1 MGELGMFYPGIYP
14 VNPVSMNFIFKMA
27 WRDSRAARRR
37 LGLFSLSIVFGV
49 AALVAVGSF
58 NANLRRAIDD
68 QAKGLLGAD
77 VSISSSKP
85 LSPEAEKFVVGLG
98 GERAHEI
105 TFSSM
110 VAFPASEGRTRLVTV
125 RALDGGYPFYGT
137 YRTVPGEAA
146 ARAAAG
152 GAVVVEDSLLRQ
164 FGVKAGDPLKLGAK
178 TLTVAGTIEQFP
190 GDSAAVATLS
200 PRVIVASAMLS
211 ETGLLGRGSLVRYRT
226 HLKLAT
232 GLKAEEIVADMRK
245 QFRDEHLNFDT
256 VEGRKRELGTAL
268 ENVYA
273 FFSLTGFV
281 SLLLGAIGVASA
293 IHVHIGQKLAT
304 VAVLRCLGASAGQ
317 VFAVYLVQG
326 LALGGL
332 GAVIGAVLGVAVQLA
347 LPPLVRDML
356 PFEVDFFVSWAA
368 VARGV
373 AAGLAVSGLFTLLP
387 LLAVR
392 RVSPLA
398 AIRAAFAVE
407 AGGRD
412 GLRWAVGGII
422 AVAVSGF
429 AVWQTGRWSW
439 GLGFTGGL
447 VLVLGALAG
456 LARVVAWMARR
467 FMPRRLPYVWRQG
480 IANLHRPNNRTTLL
494 LLSLG
499 LGTFLLLTLALS
511 RETLVRQ
518 IRGADGGGRPNLL
531 FFDIQDDQIGPLT
544 VLLSV
549 QGVPALA
556 MAPVVTMRLAG
567 INGRAVDDLLKD
579 KEARIP
585 AWTLRRE
592 YRATYR
598 ATLSD
603 TEKLTAGKL
612 YGRVEPGQ
620 EPTPVSIEEGL
631 AKEMRLK
638 LGDEMEFDVQ
648 GVSLKTRVA
657 SLRSVEWRRMA
668 PNFFIVFPE
677 GVLESAPKFF
687 VVAGRAAG
695 PEESARVQQA
705 VVQAF
710 PNVSVLDLALVLKT
724 LEAIFSKVELVIR
737 FMAWFTVATGVV
749 VLVGAVTTGRFQR
762 IRETVLLRTLGAS
775 SRQLAQ
781 IQFVEHAVLGMLA
794 ALVGGVLAWVAGSA
808 LAVFVFDTPVVA
820 PAGLFLGTIAAV
832 TALTVLT
839 GWVAGRGIA
848 NHPPLEVLREEA

>member
-1 MGELGMFYPGIYP
+1 
-14 VNPVSMNFIFKMA
+14 MNFILKMA
-27 WRDSRAARRR
+27 WRDSRTARRR

-58 NANLRRAIDD
+58 SANLRRGIDD

-77 VSISSSKP
+77 LVVSSRAP
-85 LSPEAEKFVVGLG
+85 LAPGPERFIAGLG
-98 GERAHEI
+98 GEQAREI

-110 VAFPASEGRTRLVTV
+110 IAFPASGGQTRLVTV

-137 YRTVPGEAA
+137 YRTAPADAA
-146 ARAAAG
+146 GRVAAG
-152 GAVVVEDSLLRQ
+152 GAVVVDETLMRQ
-164 FGVKAGDPLKLGAK
+164 FGVKEGDPLRLGTK
-178 TLTVAGTIEQFP
+178 TLTVVGTIQQLP
-190 GDSAAVATLS
+190 GEASAAATLS
-200 PRVIVASAMLS
+200 PRVIVALS
-211 ETGLLGRGSLVRYRT
+211 VLPETGLVGRGSLVRYRT
-226 HLKLAT
+226 YLKLPAT
-232 GLKAEEIVADMRK
+232 SDADKIAAEMKRL
-245 QFRDEHLNFDT
+245 FRDEHLHFDT
-256 VEGRKRELGTAL
+256 VAGRKRELGKAL

-273 FFSLTGFV
+273 FLSLTGFV

-304 VAVLRCLGASAGQ
+304 VAVLRCLGASARQG
-317 VFAVYLVQG
+317 FAIYLVQG

-332 GAVIGAVLGVAVQLA
+332 GAVMGALLGVAVQLV
-347 LPPLVRDML
+347 LPPLVRDLL
-356 PFEVDFFVSWAA
+356 PFEVHFFVSWAA
-368 VARGV
+368 VARGL

-407 AGGRD
+407 TGGRD
-412 GLRWAVGGII
+412 VLRWVVGGVIVV
-422 AVAVSGF
+422 AVAGF

-447 VLVLGALAG
+447 ALVLGALAG

-480 IANLHRPNNRTTLL
+480 VANLHRPNNRTTLL

-544 VLLSV
+544 ALLSA

-556 MAPVVTMRLAG
+556 TAPVVTMRLAG
-567 INGRAVDDLLKD
+567 INGRTVDELLKD
-579 KEARIP
+579 KAAGIP

-592 YRATYR
+592 YRSTYR
-598 ATLSD
+598 AALSD

-612 YGRVEPGQ
+612 YGRVEPTQ
-620 EPTPVSIEEGL
+620 EPAPVSIEEGL
-631 AKEMRLK
+631 AKDMRLK
-638 LGDEMEFDVQ
+638 LGDELEFDVQ
-648 GVSLKTRVA
+648 GVPVKTRVA

-695 PEESARVQQA
+695 SEESARVQQA
-705 VVQAF
+705 VVREF
-710 PNVSVLDLALVLKT
+710 SNVSVLDLALVLKT
-724 LEAIFSKVELVIR
+724 LDTIFSKAELVIR

-775 SRQLAQ
+775 RRQLMQ

-794 ALVGGVLAWVAGSA
+794 ALVGGLLAWAAGTA
-808 LAVFVFDTPVVA
+808 LAVFVFDAPVVA
-820 PAGLFLGTIAAV
+820 PVGLFAGAVVAV

-839 GWVAGRGIA
+839 GWMSGRGIA
-848 NHPPLEVLREEA
+848 NHPPLEVLREES